1 MKSLET
7 LLKNVQSI
15 ELKEDVKLAL
25 LLESTD
31 DQSRAVIE
39 AGAALLSQQGL
50 EVAASFVSA
59 NMDRLMRASRASLF
73 QAVPEVEF
81 DLAA

>member
-1 MKSLET
+1 MKSLQS
-7 LLKNVQSI
+7 LLKNVQAI

-25 LLESTD
+25 LLESAD
-31 DQSRAVIE
+31 EQSRAVIE
-39 AGAALLSQQGL
+39 AGAALLAQQGL
-50 EVAASFVSA
+50 EVAATFVSA
-59 NMDRLMRASRASLF
+59 NMDRLLRATRASMF